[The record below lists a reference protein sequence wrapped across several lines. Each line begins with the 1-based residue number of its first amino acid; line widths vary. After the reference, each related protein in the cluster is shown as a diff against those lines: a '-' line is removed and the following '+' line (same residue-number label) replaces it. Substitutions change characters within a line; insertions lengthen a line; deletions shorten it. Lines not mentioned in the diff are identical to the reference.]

1 MPYWTLASTNVRSAL
16 SYLLAQLKPLGEILL
31 DTVSSA
37 GAGTLKFLV
46 SVIIAGFLF
55 SPGPLLVAAT
65 TTLAL
70 RIDSAHGEEFV
81 ELSGATIRAV
91 SRGVIG
97 ISLLQAVLGGIGM
110 SLAGVPGTSLL
121 TLAILVLGIIQI
133 GPLIIVAPLVVWS
146 WTTIATGPALA
157 FTACMATVSFM
168 DSFLK
173 PFVLARGL
181 TTPTLVTFIGV
192 LGGILAYGIVGLFV
206 GPVVLAVA
214 WDVANA
220 WLHDSKAAAR

>member
-1 MPYWTLASTNVRSAL
+1 
-16 SYLLAQLKPLGEILL
+16 
-31 DTVSSA
+31 
-37 GAGTLKFLV
+37 
-46 SVIIAGFLF
+46 
-55 SPGPLLVAAT
+55 
-65 TTLAL
+65 
-70 RIDSAHGEEFV
+70 
-81 ELSGATIRAV
+81 
-91 SRGVIG
+91 
-97 ISLLQAVLGGIGM
+97 
-110 SLAGVPGTSLL
+110 
-121 TLAILVLGIIQI
+121 VLGIIQI
-133 GPLIIVAPLVVWS
+133 GPLIIAAPLVVWS

-157 FTACMATVSFM
+157 LTACMATVSFM

>member
-1 MPYWTLASTNVRSAL
+1 M
-16 SYLLAQLKPLGEILL
+16 KPLGEILL

-70 RIDSAHGEEFV
+70 RIDSTHGEEFV

-133 GPLIIVAPLVVWS
+133 GQLIIVAPLVVWS

-220 WLHDSKAAAR
+220 WLHDSNAAAG

>member
-1 MPYWTLASTNVRSAL
+1 
-16 SYLLAQLKPLGEILL
+16 
-31 DTVSSA
+31 
-37 GAGTLKFLV
+37 
-46 SVIIAGFLF
+46 
-55 SPGPLLVAAT
+55 
-65 TTLAL
+65 
-70 RIDSAHGEEFV
+70 
-81 ELSGATIRAV
+81 
-91 SRGVIG
+91 
-97 ISLLQAVLGGIGM
+97 
-110 SLAGVPGTSLL
+110 L

-133 GPLIIVAPLVVWS
+133 GPLIIAAPLVVWS

-157 FTACMATVSFM
+157 LTACMATVSFM

-214 WDVANA
+214 
-220 WLHDSKAAAR
+220 